1 MRWPFRKRTSY
12 REAVRETGEGLFDVS
27 LLLTGQVKQGWANV
41 QNHPNLTK
49 EQDWLIT
56 REVLWY
62 LLSQCDRVLR
72 FDLRVENADEVMGG
86 ITTWALNKFMS
97 AFDFSNSPKHVREVQ
112 QRQLSTWQFEAA
124 ADYRQTPQPIPVEQ
138 HGEIIR
144 TGGLVPNGPL
154 DRLNRRIENSLGLPL
169 TDRESENIDDTQPS
183 RSIYDRI
190 TAEGISLED
199 VVVTTVGQ
207 IGNNMREMLK
217 ETHLDEV
224 LLTT

>member
-1 MRWPFRKRTSY
+1 M
-12 REAVRETGEGLFDVS
+12 
-27 LLLTGQVKQGWANV
+27 
-41 QNHPNLTK
+41 
-49 EQDWLIT
+49 
-56 REVLWY
+56 
-62 LLSQCDRVLR
+62 
-72 FDLRVENADEVMGG
+72 
-86 ITTWALNKFMS
+86 
-97 AFDFSNSPKHVREVQ
+97 
-112 QRQLSTWQFEAA
+112 
-124 ADYRQTPQPIPVEQ
+124 EQ